1 MDESLKKALKEI
13 IKAENEELKENIKK
27 ELKEEFGKRFDTI
40 DSDIKDIKESQ
51 VRIESKLDV
60 VYDKTGDL
68 VEFTEEL
75 KESKDSLFT
84 VIGRH
89 EIELI
94 NLRKKIS

>member
-1 MDESLKKALKEI
+1 MDSEFAKVLKELI
-13 IKAENEELKENIKK
+13 NNQFEELKKEIDKKFDAVNI
-27 ELKEEFGKRFDTI
+27 RFDTI

-51 VRIESKLDV
+51 ARMEKTLNV
-60 VYDKTGDL
+60 VYDKAGDL

-89 EIELI
+89 EIELV